1 MSNLK
6 DFKNKNTEFTGTA
19 GIDLPEGTTAQRVNT
34 QGNLR
39 YNTETQ
45 LAEYYATNWKSI
57 DSPPSITGISPT
69 SIDSDGSTL
78 FDITITGDNFQSGA
92 TVKFIGN
99 DNTEYTS
106 GTVTINSI
114 TSITAKTTAT
124 MTVANEPYTVRV
136 TNISGLSSTSS
147 DSIDAGA
154 VPNFLTSAGSLGT
167 LVKDSAMTAQVIQA
181 NDPDSTQIKNMSVTA
196 GALPSGTSG
205 AFTWDGNNGNFTI
218 TGTPDTAET
227 ATFTITATDGTN
239 TSTREFSFVV
249 AVADGSSEALAAVS
263 PAALTSAGVTAN
275 GNRWFKPTGQ
285 TQAHQLYFE
294 GTTGYARLGNLSPGY
309 TYLYFGNTAGNGTD
323 TSTSCGSAQCACTNI
338 GSYTVGSTTTAIYDD
353 GLPSRTYTFNYRDI
367 ANNTTISNSWLSSF
381 ENGLTGGYKG
391 SDVYFGH
398 NDIEGTDNLG
408 FGWADGTAD
417 TFTVQTNHTSPVCSI
432 YAENRES
439 DWNNRKGSGTGT
451 KILVSLK
458 YYGGSDPGAWIFTLR
473 NSGIF
478 IK

>member
-1 MSNLK
+1 MSDLK
-6 DFKNKNTEFTGTA
+6 DFKNKNTEFTGTT
-19 GIDLPEGTTAQRVNT
+19 GIDLPEGTTAQRVNQ
-34 QGNLR
+34 QGTLR

-57 DSPPSITGISPT
+57 DSPPTISGISPT

-78 FDITITGDNFQSGA
+78 FDITITGDNFQTGA
-92 TVKFIGN
+92 TVKFIGA

-114 TSITAKTTAT
+114 TSITAKTTAA
-124 MTVANEPYTVRV
+124 MNVANEPYTARV
-136 TNISGLSSTSS
+136 TNISGLSSTSA

-154 VPNFLTSAGSLGT
+154 VPTFLTSAGSLGT
-167 LVKDSAMTAQVIQA
+167 FTKDSAMTAFVIQA
-181 NDPDSTQIKNMSVTA
+181 NDPDSTQIKNMSVTS
-196 GALPSGTSG
+196 GSLPSGTSG
-205 AFTWDGNNGNFTI
+205 AFSWDGNNGNFTI
-218 TGTPDTAET
+218 TGTPDTAQT
-227 ATFTITATDGTN
+227 ASFTITATDGTN
-239 TSTREFSFVV
+239 TSTRDFTMTV

-309 TYLYFGNTAGNGTD
+309 TYLYFGNTSGNGTD
-323 TSTSCGSAQCACTNI
+323 TGTGCGSAQCTCTNI
-338 GSYTVGSTTTAIYDD
+338 GSYTVGSTTVAFYDNAQ
-353 GLPSRTYTFNYRDI
+353 PSPTYTFNYRDI
-367 ANNTTISNSWLSSF
+367 ANNTTIANSWLASF

-398 NDIEGTDNLG
+398 NDIEGTDNVG
-408 FGWADGTAD
+408 FGWADGTTD
-417 TFTVQTNHTSPVCSI
+417 TFTVQNNHGSPTCSI
-432 YAENRES
+432 YATNLES
-439 DWNNRKGSGTGT
+439 QFNNRKGSGSGT
-451 KILVSLK
+451 KILVSWRYL
-458 YYGGSDPGAWIFTLR
+458 GGDDPSGMLFTLR